1 MSEDTSGSTG
11 QADPPDE
18 ETLRR
23 QALFDAYWTEQ
34 QTRERANSD
43 KYDNTILAYST
54 GALGLSITFIK
65 DLVPLATAH
74 ALWAIKTSWV
84 LFAASLL
91 LMLASF
97 PIAAVSNRQSV
108 DFAHKYFMGRK
119 DDYYNKE
126 GWAAKVLK
134 WINPLAGLVF
144 FAATA
149 FTIAFVWINVHDK
162 ERTVMSDKNTTPS
175 TSTQSLVTEGLGSA
189 SMQLVH
195 KGTPSA
201 AMPSAA
207 TPAPA
212 PAPAPVSK

>member
-1 MSEDTSGSTG
+1 MSEDTSGNTG
-11 QADPPDE
+11 QAETPDD

-23 QALFDAYWTEQ
+23 QALFDTYWAEQ

-43 KYDNTILAYST
+43 KYDSTILAYST

-74 ALWAIKTSWV
+74 ALWTIKTSWV

-97 PIAAVSNRQSV
+97 PIAAISNRQSV
-108 DFAHKYFMGRK
+108 DFVHKYLIGED

-126 GWAAKVLK
+126 GWAAKAIK
-134 WINPLAGLVF
+134 WMNPLAGLVF
-144 FAATA
+144 FAASA

-162 ERTVMSDKNTTPS
+162 EHTVMSDKNTTPG
-175 TSTQSLVTEGLGSA
+175 TSTKGLVTEALGSA
-189 SMQLVH
+189 SMQRVE
-195 KGTPSA
+195 KGMPSS
-201 AMPSAA
+201 AMPSPA
-207 TPAPA
+207 APA
-212 PAPAPVSK
+212 PAPAPSRK